1 MFRYVVTATFADPAV
16 AERWLAW
23 MRDGHLQDVL
33 DAGAQSGEAIRL
45 DGEPLTLEAHFRFAD
60 RAAFEAYERDG
71 APRLR
76 AEGLELFP
84 PEAGVTYRRRT
95 GEVAVRGG

>member
-1 MFRYVVTATFADPAV
+1 MFRYVVTATFTDPAV

-45 DGEPLTLEAHFRFAD
+45 DGDVIHS
-60 RAAFEAYERDG
+60 
-71 APRLR
+71 
-76 AEGLELFP
+76 P
-84 PEAGVTYRRRT
+84 PP
-95 GEVAVRGG
+95 

>member
-1 MFRYVVTATFADPAV
+1 MKDFASAGGATATG
-16 AERWLAW
+16 L
-23 MRDGHLQDVL
+23 
-33 DAGAQSGEAIRL
+33 AGAADRGI
-45 DGEPLTLEAHFRFAD
+45 PVEAHFRFAD